1 MDENEISKQVIAAAI
16 EVHRNLGPGLLES
29 VYQQCMQFELDA
41 LGLPCETEVPVS
53 AIYKGKVFD
62 SAFRMDM
69 LVAGKVVIELK
80 VVDRVL
86 PVHEAQLLSYLR
98 LTDKKLGL
106 LINFHA
112 PRVKDGLKRIVNN
125 L

>member
-1 MDENEISKQVIAAAI
+1 MDENQISGKIIAAAI

-29 VYQQCMQFELDA
+29 VYQQCMKFELENS
-41 LGLPCETEVPVS
+41 GLECGIELPVT
-53 AIYKGKVFD
+53 AIYKGNVFD
-62 SAFRMDM
+62 SAFRIDI
-69 LVAGKVVIELK
+69 LVAQKVIVELK
-80 VVDRVL
+80 VVERVL

-98 LTDKKLGL
+98 MTGKKLGL

-112 PRVKDGLKRIVNN
+112 PTVREGLKRIVNN